1 MHRDLTDQPRGAVKP
16 DYDVAVVG
24 LGPVGATLA
33 NLLALRGLK
42 VLCLDR
48 EAEIYRLPRAVQVD
62 GECLRVFQTL
72 GVSAALAPHI
82 SPVPGMRFVD
92 PEGRVILDWSRPME
106 IGPQGWCASYRFH
119 QPELEACLRARL
131 SACPN
136 VDIRL
141 RREVFSVEP
150 RPDHVRLR
158 MEDLATGRLGEATAK
173 YVVGCDGA
181 RSVVR
186 RFIGSELTDLKSH
199 ERWLVVDVL
208 LKHPRP
214 DLGDYAIQYC
224 DPVRPATYIRGIGER
239 RRWEIML
246 DADEDA
252 GSAQQPAMVWRLL
265 SRWVQPEEAV
275 LERSA
280 VYTFH
285 SVIAQSWRRDRLL
298 IAGDAAH
305 QTPPFMGQGMCTGI
319 RDAANLAW
327 KLADVIGGDSDP
339 SLLDTYESERS
350 PHARVFIEEAVR
362 LGAIIGA
369 FSIGAANGTGSGEP
383 ERFVTP
389 KPKLGPGVHEA
400 GEHGGEISEQPRLD
414 GDGLLDDRLGF
425 QSAVLARPDLAAA
438 LDGGDGGVK
447 IVPAA
452 SPAALAWLDRLGAS
466 AVLLRPDRYIF
477 GVAQTEPDLV
487 ALMARY
493 AVACRRPALATHA

>member
-1 MHRDLTDQPRGAVKP
+1 VSSDH
-16 DYDVAVVG
+16 DVAVVG

-48 EAEIYRLPRAVQVD
+48 EASIYGLPRAVQVD

-72 GVSAALAPHI
+72 GISAALAPHI

-92 PEGRVILDWSRPME
+92 PAGRLVVDWSRPTE
-106 IGPQGWCASYRFH
+106 VGPQGWCASYRFH
-119 QPELEACLRARL
+119 QPELETCLRTRL
-131 SACPN
+131 KGCAK
-136 VDIRL
+136 VDVRL

-150 RPDHVRLR
+150 KADQVVLH
-158 MEDLATGRLGEATAK
+158 MEDLATGRLGRATAR

-181 RSVVR
+181 RSTVR

-199 ERWLVVDVL
+199 ERWLVMDL
-208 LKHPRP
+208 ILKQPRP
-214 DLGDYAIQYC
+214 DLGDYAVQYC
-224 DPVRPATYIRGIGER
+224 DPDRPATYVRGIGPR

-246 DADEDA
+246 HADEDA
-252 GSAQQPAMVWRLL
+252 ASAQQPAMVWSLL
-265 SRWVQPEEAV
+265 SRWLQPEEAV

-285 SVIAQSWRRDRLL
+285 SVIAETWRRDRLL

-327 KLADVIGGDSDP
+327 KLADVIQGDSDP
-339 SLLDTYESERS
+339 SLLDTYESERA
-350 PHARVFIEEAVR
+350 PHARVFIDEAVR
-362 LGAIIGA
+362 LGAIIRA
-369 FSIGAANGTGSGEP
+369 LSARVTDGSEAGGP

-414 GDGLLDDRLGF
+414 EDHLLDDRVGF
-425 QSAVLARPDLAAA
+425 QSAVLLRPELAAR
-438 LDGGDGGVK
+438 LPRGVDGLKV
-447 IVPAA
+447 VPASSA
-452 SPAALAWLDRLGAS
+452 AALAWLDRLGCV
-466 AVLLRPDRYIF
+466 AVVLRPDRYIF
-477 GVAQTEPDLV
+477 GVAQTARDLED
-487 ALMARY
+487 LMARY
-493 AVACRRPALATHA
+493 AAARRRHVAFS

>member
-1 MHRDLTDQPRGAVKP
+1 MHRDLTDQQSDTVKP

-72 GVSAALAPHI
+72 GVSSALAPNI

-92 PEGRVILDWSRPME
+92 PKGCLILDWSRPME

-119 QPELEACLRARL
+119 QPDLEACLRARL
-131 SACPN
+131 KASPT
-136 VDIRL
+136 VDIWL
-141 RREVFSVEP
+141 RREVFAVEP
-150 RPDHVRLR
+150 KPDHVLLR

-199 ERWLVVDVL
+199 ERWLVVDVR
-208 LKHPRP
+208 LKYPRP

-246 DADEDA
+246 NASEDA
-252 GSAQQPAMVWRLL
+252 GAVQQPAMVWPLL
-265 SRWVQPEEAV
+265 SRWLQPEEAT

-285 SVIAQSWRRDRLL
+285 SVIAKSWRRGRLL

-305 QTPPFMGQGMCTGI
+305 QTPPFMGQGMCTGV

-327 KLADVIGGDSDP
+327 KLADVIAGDSHP

-369 FSIGAANGTGSGEP
+369 MSTGVTGETGVGEP

-400 GEHGGEISEQPRLD
+400 GQHGGEISEQPRLD
-414 GDGLLDDRLGF
+414 ENTLLDDRLGF
-425 QSAVLARPDLAAA
+425 KSAILARPDLAAKLA
-438 LDGGDGGVK
+438 HHSGGLDLVSADS
-447 IVPAA
+447 A
-452 SPAALAWLDRLGAS
+452 AALAWLDRLGAS

-477 GVAQTEPDLV
+477 GVAQTEQDLKD
-487 ALMARY
+487 LTARY
-493 AVACRRPALATHA
+493 ATARRRQALGLHA

>member
-1 MHRDLTDQPRGAVKP
+1 MTR

-33 NLLALRGLK
+33 NLLALRGLQ

-48 EAEIYRLPRAVQVD
+48 EADIYGLPRAVQVD

-72 GVSAALAPHI
+72 GISAALAPSI

-92 PEGRVILDWSRPME
+92 PQGRLILDWSRPTE

-119 QPELEACLRARL
+119 QPELESCLRARL
-131 SACPN
+131 RACPT
-136 VDIRL
+136 VEIAL
-141 RREVFSVEP
+141 RRDVFAVEP
-150 RPDHVRLR
+150 TADHVLLRL
-158 MEDLATGRLGEATAK
+158 EDLATGQLGEARAK

-181 RSVVR
+181 RSTVR
-186 RFIGSELTDLKSH
+186 RFIGSELLDLKSH
-199 ERWLVVDVL
+199 ERWLVVDVI
-208 LKHPRP
+208 LKRPRP
-214 DLGDYAIQYC
+214 DLGDYAVQYC
-224 DPVRPATYIRGIGER
+224 DPVCPATYIRGIGER

-246 DADEDA
+246 DADQDSA
-252 GSAQQPAMVWRLL
+252 SAQQPATVWRLL
-265 SRWVQPEEAV
+265 SRWVRPEDAV

-285 SVIAQSWRRDRLL
+285 SVIAKTWRRDRLL

-327 KLADVIGGDSDP
+327 KLADVVQGESHP

-350 PHARVFIEEAVR
+350 PHAKVFIDEAVR
-362 LGAIIGA
+362 LGGVIRAFAARAPDAPGA
-369 FSIGAANGTGSGEP
+369 GEP

-389 KPKLGPGVHEA
+389 KPKLGSGVHDA
-400 GEHGGEISEQPRLD
+400 GAHGGELSEQPRLD
-414 GDGLLDDRLGF
+414 DEALLDDRLGF
-425 QSAVLARPDLAAA
+425 HAAVLARPDLAATLPSHA
-438 LDGGDGGVK
+438 EGLN
-447 IVPAA
+447 IVLAD
-452 SPAALAWLDRLGAS
+452 SPAALAWLDRLGGS

-477 GVAQTEPDLV
+477 GVAQSQRDVRAMME
-487 ALMARY
+487 RY
-493 AVACRRPALATHA
+493 ALARRRQALGLHA

>member
-1 MHRDLTDQPRGAVKP
+1 MGAVTG

-33 NLLALRGLK
+33 NLLALSGLS

-48 EAEIYRLPRAVQVD
+48 EPTVYGLPRAVQVD

-72 GVSAALAPHI
+72 GVAAALSPHI

-92 PEGRVILDWSRPME
+92 SAGRLILDWSRPME

-131 SACPN
+131 ASWPK

-141 RREVFSVEP
+141 RHDVFSLDV
-150 RPDHVRLR
+150 RADHVVLR
-158 MEDLATGRLGEATAK
+158 WEDLATGRLGEARAS

-181 RSVVR
+181 RSTVR
-186 RFIGSELTDLKSH
+186 RFIGSELADLKSH
-199 ERWLVVDVL
+199 ERWLVVDVI
-208 LKHPRP
+208 LKQPRP
-214 DLGDYAIQYC
+214 DLGDYAIQFC
-224 DPVRPATYIRGIGER
+224 DPVCPATYIRGIGER

-246 DADEDA
+246 EAGEDA
-252 GSAQQPAMVWRLL
+252 AAAQQPSAVWRLL
-265 SRWVQPEEAV
+265 SRWVGPEEAV

-285 SVIAQSWRRDRLL
+285 SVLAETWRRDRLL

-327 KLADVIGGDSDP
+327 KLADVIGGESEP

-350 PHARVFIEEAVR
+350 PHARVFINEAVR
-362 LGAIIGA
+362 LGGVIRAISA
-369 FSIGAANGTGSGEP
+369 RANEAAAAAEP

-389 KPKLGPGVHEA
+389 SPKLGPGVHEA
-400 GEHGGEISEQPRLD
+400 GSHGGELSEQPRLD
-414 GDGLLDDRLGF
+414 EDALLDDAIGF
-425 QSAVLARPDLAAA
+425 ASAVVARPDLAATLA
-438 LDGGDGGVK
+438 ARDEGLKV
-447 IVPAA
+447 VAAA
-452 SPAALAWLDRLGAS
+452 SPAVLAWLDRLEAS
-466 AVLLRPDRYIF
+466 AVVLRPDRYIF
-477 GVAQTEPDLV
+477 GVARTEP
-487 ALMARY
+487 ALEALIARY
-493 AVACRRPALATHA
+493 AVARRRRVYVS